1 MIDPVTALAA
11 FEEEL
16 ARWDLRPVVGT
27 EYNDNGYVRF
37 RRWYAVRNRR
47 AADGRPSEI
56 PTDET
61 IEPIQ
66 LDEEYAKAFPRI
78 RAMAAV
84 MDLVARSQKG
94 KK

>member
-11 FEEEL
+11 FDEEFERWEL
-16 ARWDLRPVVGT
+16 RADASS
-27 EYNDNGYVRF
+27 EYNDNGYIRF
-37 RRWYAVRNRR
+37 SRWYALRKGG
-47 AADGRPSEI
+47 AHGPSQM

-61 IEPIQ
+61 FEPIH
-66 LDEEYAKAFPRI
+66 LDEKYAKVFPRI